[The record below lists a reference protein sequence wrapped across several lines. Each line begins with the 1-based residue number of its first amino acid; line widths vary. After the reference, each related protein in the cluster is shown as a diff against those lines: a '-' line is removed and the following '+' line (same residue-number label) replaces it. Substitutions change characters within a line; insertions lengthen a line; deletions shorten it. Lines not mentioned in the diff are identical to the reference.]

1 VAFSTGGGN
10 GGDDYSQIAEMNV
23 IPLVDV
29 MLVLLIIMMVTAP
42 FLEQGVRI
50 ELPVAKG
57 QNLPHSQAEAPLI
70 LYVLKD
76 KNLRIGE
83 QPVTRADLT
92 VKLRELMGRRKDKEL
107 FVRADKDVP
116 YGSVAEVMAQAK
128 AAGVERVGLVTQTE

>member
-1 VAFSTGGGN
+1 MAFSSGSGN

-29 MLVLLIIMMVTAP
+29 MLVMLIIMMVTAP
-42 FLEQGVRI
+42 FLEQGVRVD
-50 ELPVAKG
+50 LPVAKG
-57 QNLPHSQAEAPLI
+57 QNLPQSQGEMPLI

-92 VKLRELMGRRKDKEL
+92 SKLRDLMGSRKDKEL

-128 AAGVERVGLVTQTE
+128 AAGVERVGLVTQSE

>member
-1 VAFSTGGGN
+1 VAFSSGSGN

-29 MLVLLIIMMVTAP
+29 MLVMLIIMMVTAP
-42 FLEQGVRI
+42 FLEQGVRVD
-50 ELPVAKG
+50 LPVAKG
-57 QNLPHSQAEAPLI
+57 QNLPQSQGEMPLI

-92 VKLRELMGRRKDKEL
+92 SKLRDLMGSRKDKEL

-128 AAGVERVGLVTQTE
+128 AAGVERVGLVTQSE